1 MVVEPPFGKVH
12 VLNWDDRAIVVGECL
27 LCDVKSPHAR
37 VPESWEN
44 IGFSRQRGREKTH
57 QRVQTLAEAPK
68 ILQER

>member
-12 VLNWDDRAIVVGECL
+12 VLYWDDRAIVIGECL

-37 VPESWEN
+37 VPESWKN
-44 IGFSRQRGREKTH
+44 ISFSKKRGGFAAH
-57 QRVQTLAEAPK
+57 QRVQILAEAPK